1 MPLTGLKPLTDFGG
15 GRVFVAAGPCAA
27 ESEEQVMDTALRL
40 ADVGRVSVFRAGVW
54 KPRTKP
60 GGFEGVGE
68 RALPWLGRVKRE
80 TGMPTATE
88 VATRAHVVKALESG
102 VDMLWV
108 GARTSANPFAVQEI
122 ADTLADEGVAGEV
135 PVMVKNPVNPDVE
148 LWIGALERLYN
159 AGVRRLAAVHRGF
172 SSYGTHLYRNPPQ
185 WHIAIELRRR
195 EPGLPVIC
203 DPSHIAGRSDLVG
216 QVACQAMD
224 MGFDG
229 LMVESHCCPEQALSD
244 SAQQLTP
251 ESLAELIG
259 GLKCLSGGTRADVEL
274 ERLRRE
280 IDGIDGDLLELVER
294 RMSVCRRIGEYKRKH
309 NMAVLQMTRHNQIME
324 SQLAAAARMGIS
336 SEFMT
341 TFLRAIHEESVR
353 QQVQV
358 VSKTEGYG
366 K

>member
-1 MPLTGLKPLTDFGG
+1 
-15 GRVFVAAGPCAA
+15 
-27 ESEEQVMDTALRL
+27 
-40 ADVGRVSVFRAGVW
+40 
-54 KPRTKP
+54 
-60 GGFEGVGE
+60 
-68 RALPWLGRVKRE
+68 
-80 TGMPTATE
+80 
-88 VATRAHVVKALESG
+88 
-102 VDMLWV
+102 
-108 GARTSANPFAVQEI
+108 
-122 ADTLADEGVAGEV
+122 
-135 PVMVKNPVNPDVE
+135 MVKNPVNPDVE